1 MIKSLQ
7 FIFLHS
13 LRLGFQYADLAIFYR
28 FDNFLLF
35 EKLLSLPKIAFMA
48 NYGKWI
54 GGGLGWALGGP
65 IGAVLGFVFGS
76 MFDSMQAGT
85 YEYRP
90 PESRPRTQSGD
101 FSAVLLIL
109 SAAVMKADGRV
120 LKSELEY
127 VRKFFLQNFGEAVTR
142 QKMLL
147 LRELL
152 KQNIDLAEV
161 GSQIKAYMAYPE
173 KLQLLHFLFG
183 ISSSDGQE
191 HPIEVHTIHN
201 ISKLIGISD
210 PDFQSIRSMFIKDTG
225 YAYRILEISA
235 EATDEEVKKAYR
247 KMALKY
253 HPDKV
258 SHLGEDVQN
267 AAKEKFQEL
276 NAAYNT
282 IKKQRGLS

>member
-1 MIKSLQ
+1 
-7 FIFLHS
+7 
-13 LRLGFQYADLAIFYR
+13 
-28 FDNFLLF
+28 
-35 EKLLSLPKIAFMA
+35 MA

-101 FSAVLLIL
+101 FSAALLIL
-109 SAAVMKADGRV
+109 SAAVMKADGKVVR
-120 LKSELEY
+120 SELEY
-127 VRKFFLQNFGEAVTR
+127 VKRFFLQSFGEEETNR
-142 QKMLL
+142 KMLM

-152 KQNIDLAEV
+152 KQKIDLTGIGA
-161 GSQIKAYMAYPE
+161 QIKHFMAYAE

-183 ISSSDGQE
+183 ISSADGQE
-191 HPIEVHTIHN
+191 HPAEIATIQQIAN
-201 ISKLIGISD
+201 LIGISD
-210 PDFQSIRSMFIKDTG
+210 ADFQSIRSMFVKDTG
-225 YAYRILEISA
+225 YAYRILEISS

-276 NAAYNT
+276 NSAYDT
-282 IKKQRGLS
+282 IKKQRGIS

>member
-1 MIKSLQ
+1 M
-7 FIFLHS
+7 
-13 LRLGFQYADLAIFYR
+13 
-28 FDNFLLF
+28 
-35 EKLLSLPKIAFMA
+35 PKIAFMA

-65 IGAVLGFVFGS
+65 IGAALGFVFGS

-90 PESRPRTQSGD
+90 PENRPRTQSGD
-101 FSAVLLIL
+101 FSATLLIL
-109 SAAVMKADGRV
+109 SAAVMKADGKVVR
-120 LKSELEY
+120 SELEY
-127 VRKFFLQNFGEAVTR
+127 VKRFFLQNFGEEETR

-152 KQNIDLAEV
+152 KQNIDLTGV
-161 GSQIKAYMAYPE
+161 GAQIRTYMAYPE

-183 ISSSDGQE
+183 ISSSDGQD
-191 HPIEVHTIHN
+191 HPAEIDTIHR
-201 ISKLIGISD
+201 IARLIGISE
-210 PDFQSIRSMFIKDTG
+210 PDFLSIRAMFVKDTG
-225 YAYRILEISA
+225 YAYRILEISPD
-235 EATDEEVKKAYR
+235 ATDEEVKKAYR

-276 NAAYNT
+276 NAAYDSL
-282 IKKQRGLS
+282 KKQRGMS

>member
-1 MIKSLQ
+1 
-7 FIFLHS
+7 
-13 LRLGFQYADLAIFYR
+13 
-28 FDNFLLF
+28 
-35 EKLLSLPKIAFMA
+35 MA

-101 FSAVLLIL
+101 FSATLLIL

-120 LKSELEY
+120 VRSELEY
-127 VRKFFLQNFGEAVTR
+127 VKRFFLQNFGEEETR
-142 QKMLL
+142 QKMLI

-152 KQNIDLAEV
+152 KQNIDLSGV
-161 GSQIKAYMAYPE
+161 GAQIKINMAYPE

-183 ISSSDGQE
+183 ISSVDGQD
-191 HPIEVHTIHN
+191 HPAEIDTIQR
-201 ISKLIGISD
+201 IAKLIGVRE
-210 PDFQSIRSMFIKDTG
+210 PDFLSIRAMFVKDTG
-225 YAYRILEISA
+225 YAYQILEISPD
-235 EATDEEVKKAYR
+235 ATDEEVKKAYR

-276 NAAYNT
+276 NAAYDI
-282 IKKQRGLS
+282 IKKERGMS